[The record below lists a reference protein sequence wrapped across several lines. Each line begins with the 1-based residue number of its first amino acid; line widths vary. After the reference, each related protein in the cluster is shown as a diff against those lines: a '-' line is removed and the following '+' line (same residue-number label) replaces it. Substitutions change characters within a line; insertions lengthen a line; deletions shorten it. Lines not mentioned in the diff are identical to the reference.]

1 MIQVFM
7 LVIIKVQVVL
17 EKCLFF
23 EKASTQQTNIFLGHM
38 VHDVNT
44 SIHQSVEYI
53 ELFTW
58 IIIDARLIKSCWLNY
73 QEMSKYN
80 ANIQLTI
87 NRKNHSLTIAVII
100 EIHFNLFP
108 QKGWNNDPC
117 VIKRKENIKY
127 ENDHYNSSDIMF
139 EHGFWCI

>member
-1 MIQVFM
+1 MSHF
-7 LVIIKVQVVL
+7 L
-17 EKCLFF
+17 E
-23 EKASTQQTNIFLGHM
+23 SIYTTNEHFFLGHM

-117 VIKRKENIKY
+117 VIKQKENIKY